1 MGRGVR
7 SHGAR
12 DGTFGAVQR
21 SGEAPSDTRSSGDL
35 ASKAPPSATSPAGS
49 REAVLAVALAIGG
62 ALACASFAA
71 APDSPFQPVLP
82 AGAVPSGPLTAFATA
97 VGLDRLAGSWL
108 IAAGVASM
116 GFAVAGFLV
125 LLRATL
131 RGVVSLRA
139 VIVLAVL
146 ANVVIVTML
155 PLLFSRDVYSYAFY
169 GRIVAVYDENPYVH
183 TPVEFGGDDLWPLV
197 GPKWVDTPAVYG
209 PAFTTISGAV
219 ARVFDTPAAQV
230 DAYRW
235 LAGLAALA
243 TVAAIA
249 SITRRLRPDR
259 AAFAVAAFGLNPA
272 VLFLGVASGHND
284 LLVALAIALGALLLV
299 QERTLA
305 AAAVLAVGAMIK
317 APVVLPLVLAIVWAV
332 ARTERPRRAR
342 ALVTHVGLAVAI
354 GLAFAISYL
363 QTDDPT
369 LGMLELAG
377 HEGWLAPSGL
387 VAKVF
392 GWLSFGTLGVLA
404 RVGFAAVLLI
414 AFVRLARDLAR
425 RAVAPEPVEAVCAAM
440 GWSLVM
446 LMLLGPVLLPW
457 YAAWA
462 LPLVWLLPRPSRTT
476 LIGTGVALAMVQWT
490 TEPLRYPGA
499 FNVNLAIGHWVVTP
513 TLLVL
518 VIWCLVDL
526 RRRVVERL
534 PLHDTHDVSAR
545 DRQR

>member
-1 MGRGVR
+1 M
-7 SHGAR
+7 
-12 DGTFGAVQR
+12 
-21 SGEAPSDTRSSGDL
+21 
-35 ASKAPPSATSPAGS
+35 APPATP
-49 REAVLAVALAIGG
+49 RG
-62 ALACASFAA
+62 ALAVGLCMGGVLACATFAA

-82 AGAVPSGPLTAFATA
+82 VGAEPGGPLTAFATA
-97 VGLDRLAGSWL
+97 IGLDRLAGSWL
-108 IAAGVASM
+108 IAAGVVSM
-116 GFAVAGFLV
+116 GFAAAGFLM
-125 LLRATL
+125 LLRATW
-131 RGVVSLRA
+131 RGVVSLRT
-139 VIVLAVL
+139 VMVLAVL

-183 TPVEFGGDDLWPLV
+183 TPVEFSGDDLWPLV

-209 PAFTTISGAV
+209 PAFTTVSGAV
-219 ARVFDTPAAQV
+219 ARAFDTPAGQV

-243 TVAAIA
+243 TVAVIA
-249 SITRRLRPDR
+249 SLARRLRPDR

-284 LLVALAIALGALLLV
+284 LLVALAVALGALLLV
-299 QERTLA
+299 RERTLA
-305 AAAVLAVGAMIK
+305 AVAVLAVGTLIK
-317 APVVLPLVLAIVWAV
+317 APVAFPLVLAIVWAV
-332 ARTERPRRAR
+332 ARSERPHRTRT
-342 ALVTHVGLAVAI
+342 LLTHAGLAVVI
-354 GLAFAISYL
+354 GLAFAVSYM

-369 LGMLELAG
+369 FGMLELAG

-392 GWLSFGTLGVLA
+392 GWLSFGTLGGLA
-404 RVGFAAVLLI
+404 RVGFAAVLLV

-425 RAVAPEPVEAVCAAM
+425 RAVAQEPVDTVCAAI

-462 LPLVWLLPRPSRTT
+462 LPLVWLLPRPSRAT
-476 LIGTGVALAMVQWT
+476 LIATGLALAMVQWT

-513 TLLVL
+513 ALLVL
-518 VIWCLVDL
+518 VLWCLVDL
-526 RRRVVERL
+526 RRRVLERL
-534 PLHDTHDVSAR
+534 PLHDTHEVPAGEG
-545 DRQR
+545 QR